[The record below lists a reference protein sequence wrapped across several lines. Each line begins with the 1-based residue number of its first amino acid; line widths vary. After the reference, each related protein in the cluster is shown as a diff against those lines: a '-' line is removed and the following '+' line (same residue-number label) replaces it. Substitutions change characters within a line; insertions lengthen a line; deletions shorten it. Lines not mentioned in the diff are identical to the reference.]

1 MRQYRL
7 KNAPQKHIKKIRGKL
22 SKNDPKMGPMVAH
35 KTSKKGVKKRLKMRP
50 GRGSVE
56 AELGEA
62 FLGGGSVGAELFWG
76 YF

>member
-1 MRQYRL
+1 M
-7 KNAPQKHIKKIRGKL
+7 KKETEGVWGRGE
-22 SKNDPKMGPMVAH
+22 
-35 KTSKKGVKKRLKMRP
+35 KTSKMSG
-50 GRGSVE
+50 GSVE